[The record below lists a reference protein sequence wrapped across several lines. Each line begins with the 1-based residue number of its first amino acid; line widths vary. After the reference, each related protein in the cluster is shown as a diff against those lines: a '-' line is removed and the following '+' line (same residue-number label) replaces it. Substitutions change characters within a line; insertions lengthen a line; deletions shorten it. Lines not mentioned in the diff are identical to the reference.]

1 MKRIL
6 KYYKHWTKLIMNV
19 QRLRQLIA
27 LTLAVLIGAGCA
39 STGDPGGGADYPI
52 SDDGIY
58 NPYSVPLDPLYRVS
72 NAAVG
77 ERGKQDAR
85 TYAVPP
91 SKVYLDD
98 HQQEKEPDP
107 IYPGKPSKISPV
119 LQQWLKDKDS
129 SEQVEIIITFRN
141 DMPIPRLPL
150 LGEGESREKGGTRR
164 DKAIDSL
171 VRQRSDSQGSQ
182 IKGLAQYGD
191 FKATENFWIVNSVA
205 GYTTLGEVGKLAES
219 RDVVYLQPV
228 EGGEKPSQDANNNN
242 DAQDGRAWIDSDPY
256 FNIGLSAPWIG
267 LLDTGV
273 RDTHEMFNS
282 PDHIAWMRDCV
293 NGGTNCNDSSAA
305 GYDPTDFSWN
315 HGTRSA
321 GLLTGNTAN
330 GNAFRGVTEI
340 RTDSWQIYTAGGLN
354 TTATVRGIQAAVRAF
369 DKVLVG
375 EIQANEADS
384 GTIAT
389 AADNAYDAGIIF
401 VSANGN
407 FGPNASTVRS
417 PGIAHK
423 VLGVGGFMTDGGAQ
437 YGNQGRGPA
446 NDGRFKPDIQAP
458 TWSETASAS
467 SDTALGV
474 FTGTSGATPYAAAA
488 AMLSRNWLR
497 QFGTFDNGQTY
508 AFMILYGQDPYPYN
522 NTVGAGKLE
531 MATNGWAWW
540 GKVAVGNRMN
550 VDIPINIPAN
560 RKNFDGALWWP
571 ESETQDHNDI
581 DIHLIDP
588 SGLEHAR
595 GYSSASVFE
604 RAAVDGNLQ
613 AGTWTLR
620 IRGYSVP
627 TGAQT
632 VYWASH
638 IEN

>member
-1 MKRIL
+1 M
-6 KYYKHWTKLIMNV
+6 TM
-19 QRLRQLIA
+19 QRLLRLSVLVLAI
-27 LTLAVLIGAGCA
+27 LTGAAC
-39 STGDPGGGADYPI
+39 TILGDVPGDADYPI

-58 NPYSVPLDPLYRVS
+58 NPYGIPLDPLYRVS
-72 NAAVG
+72 TAAVG
-77 ERGKQDAR
+77 EGDKQRDAN

-91 SKVYLDD
+91 KNVYVDD
-98 HQQEKEPDP
+98 HRQKKEPDP
-107 IYPGKPSKISPV
+107 VYPRETSKISPI
-119 LQQWLKDKDS
+119 LQQWLKEKAI
-129 SEQVEIIITFRN
+129 SETVDVIITFKN

-150 LGEGESREKGGTRR
+150 MADDESREKGGTRR
-164 DKAIDSL
+164 DKAIDTL
-171 VRQRSDSQGSQ
+171 IRGRAESQGRQ
-182 IKGLAQYGD
+182 LRNLVQYGE
-191 FKATENFWIVNSVA
+191 FKQAENFWIVNSVV
-205 GYTTLGEVGKLAES
+205 GKTTLGEVVKLAES

-228 EGGEKPSQDANNNN
+228 QGGEKPPQDANNNN
-242 DAQDGRAWIDSDPY
+242 DALDGRAWIDSDPY
-256 FNIGLSAPWIG
+256 FSLGLTSPWIG

-273 RDTHEMFNS
+273 RETHEMFNS

-293 NGGTNCNDSSAA
+293 NGGTNCSDTSAP

-321 GLLTGNTAN
+321 GLLIGNMQN

-340 RTDSWQIYTAGGLN
+340 RMDSWQIYTAGGLN
-354 TTATVRGIQAAVRAF
+354 TAAAVRGIQAGVRAF

-375 EIQANEADS
+375 EIQAAEADN

-437 YGNQGRGPA
+437 YNNQGRGPA

-458 TWSETASAS
+458 TWSETASGS

-497 QFGTFDNGQTY
+497 RFGTFDNGQTY

-540 GKVAVGNRMN
+540 GKVAVGDRMN
-550 VDIPINIPAN
+550 VDIPINVPAN
-560 RKNFDGALWWP
+560 RQNFDGALWWP
-571 ESETQDHNDI
+571 ESESQDHNDI

-588 SGLEHAR
+588 SGIERAR

-613 AGTWTLR
+613 TGTWTLR
-620 IRGYSVP
+620 IRGYRIR
-627 TGAQT
+627 TGTQT

-638 IEN
+638 IQRN